1 MAKKNSNK
9 KTLLIVLTIFGI
21 LLFAAALKIYEE
33 VLASNVN
40 LPENEKAFLYI
51 HTNKSFDENLYL
63 IEETGILK
71 NTQSLGRLMRIA
83 GYTELIKPGK
93 YEINNAMNNIEIMRL
108 LVSGRQQPFDIV
120 FKYAQRN
127 SDIAGFWGQQL
138 EADSVEL
145 IELLNSNAFCDSL
158 GFTPQTIIGLF
169 IPNTYNFYWNTSSY
183 KLITRMKEEYEKFW
197 NTEDRQEKL
206 KALNMDI
213 NSVITLASIVQ
224 KETNQTAE
232 MPDVAGVYINRIK
245 KGMPLQADPTIIF
258 AMNDNSIKRVYGKML
273 EIESP
278 YNTYKYKGLP
288 PGPICVPSSK
298 TIDAVL
304 NYHKHTY
311 IYFCAKEDFSGFH
324 NFASNFTQHQI
335 NARKYQHALNNKGIT
350 IK

>member
-93 YEINNAMNNIEIMRL
+93 YEINNAMNNIELMRL

-158 GFTPQTIIGLF
+158 GFTPQTIIGMF
-169 IPNTYNFYWNTSSY
+169 IPNTYNFYWNTSS
-183 KLITRMKEEYEKFW
+183 
-197 NTEDRQEKL
+197 
-206 KALNMDI
+206 
-213 NSVITLASIVQ
+213 
-224 KETNQTAE
+224 
-232 MPDVAGVYINRIK
+232 
-245 KGMPLQADPTIIF
+245 
-258 AMNDNSIKRVYGKML
+258 
-273 EIESP
+273 
-278 YNTYKYKGLP
+278 
-288 PGPICVPSSK
+288 
-298 TIDAVL
+298 
-304 NYHKHTY
+304 
-311 IYFCAKEDFSGFH
+311 
-324 NFASNFTQHQI
+324 
-335 NARKYQHALNNKGIT
+335 
-350 IK
+350 